1 MAGRNERAADVGDWI
16 DEQVTNEVIA
26 TGFVIQR
33 DLILSS
39 AVDKGFLRAS
49 FNVSI
54 GSPSSFKSDITDKNG
69 ASTISRNVKTL
80 NSAKNIK
87 YPTIYVE
94 NNLPYSYRIMEDGY
108 SQQTPD
114 KQLSIT
120 IQKAVNR

>member
-1 MAGRNERAADVGDWI
+1 MAGRNERAADIGDWI
-16 DEQVTNEVIA
+16 DEQVTDEVIA

-39 AVDKGFLRAS
+39 AVDDGFLRAS

-54 GSPSSFKSDITDKNG
+54 GSPSSFKSDTADKNG
-69 ASTISRNVKTL
+69 GSTISRNVKAL

-94 NNLPYSYRIMEDGY
+94 NNLPYSYRIMELGY
-108 SQQTPD
+108 SQQTPP
-114 KQLSIT
+114 KKMSLT
-120 IQKAVNR
+120 IQAAVNR